1 MVVRRAAASLLLIAL
16 PLPLA
21 GQAAEL
27 YRYLDRNGT
36 LVIDRQGVPPEYAG
50 KGYDVLN
57 EQGRVIRK
65 VAPALPA
72 AELDRQA
79 RERQQAVVDGQLRKL
94 YSNVEDVDRAKA
106 RKLTEL
112 DGLMQIKKAN
122 LEATRQLQ
130 SQLMQQAAVQ
140 QRNGQALPADLQA
153 RLDAAAADQ
162 LRLQADLQRYA
173 ELRTSTSAAFDADRA
188 RMQRLEAAQD
198 ADR

>member
-1 MVVRRAAASLLLIAL
+1 MVVRRAAASLLLIA
-16 PLPLA
+16 LPLA

-36 LVIDRQGVPPEYAG
+36 PVIDRQGVPPEYAG

-106 RKLTEL
+106 RKLAEL
-112 DGLMQIKKAN
+112 DGLLQIKKAN

-130 SQLMQQAAVQ
+130 SQLMEQAAVQ

-162 LRLQADLQRYA
+162 VRLQADLQRYA

-188 RMQRLEAAQD
+188 RMQRLEAAQ
-198 ADR
+198 ATDR

>member
-16 PLPLA
+16 PLA
-21 GQAAEL
+21 GQATEL

-79 RERQQAVVDGQLRKL
+79 RERQQAAADDQLRKL
-94 YSNVEDVDRAKA
+94 YSNGEDVDRAKA
-106 RKLTEL
+106 RKLTEF
-112 DGLMQIKKAN
+112 DALMQIKKAS
-122 LEATRQLQ
+122 LDAARQLQ
-130 SQLMQQAAVQ
+130 NQLMEQAAVQ
-140 QRNGQALPADLQA
+140 QRNGQALSADLQA

-162 LRLQADLQRYA
+162 ARLQADLQRYA
-173 ELRTSTSAAFDADRA
+173 ELRISTSAAFDADRA
-188 RMQRLEAAQD
+188 RMQRLEAAQNT
-198 ADR
+198 DR

>member
-1 MVVRRAAASLLLIAL
+1 MVVRRAAASLLLIA
-16 PLPLA
+16 LPLA

-72 AELDRQA
+72 AELDRRE

-130 SQLMQQAAVQ
+130 SQLMEQAAVQ

-188 RMQRLEAAQD
+188 RMQRLETVQD

>member
-1 MVVRRAAASLLLIAL
+1 MVVRRAAASLLLIA
-16 PLPLA
+16 LPLA

-65 VAPALPA
+65 VAPALSA

>member
-16 PLPLA
+16 PLA

-27 YRYLDRNGT
+27 YRYLDHNGT

-122 LEATRQLQ
+122 LEAARQLQ
-130 SQLMQQAAVQ
+130 SQLMEQAAVQ

-162 LRLQADLQRYA
+162 VRLQADLQRYA

-188 RMQRLEAAQD
+188 RMQRLEAAQ
-198 ADR
+198 ATDR

>member
-1 MVVRRAAASLLLIAL
+1 MVVRRAAASLLLIA
-16 PLPLA
+16 LPLA

-65 VAPALPA
+65 IAPALPA

-122 LEATRQLQ
+122 LEAARQLQ
-130 SQLMQQAAVQ
+130 SQLMEQAAVQ

-162 LRLQADLQRYA
+162 VRLQADLQRYA
-173 ELRTSTSAAFDADRA
+173 ELRTSTSAAFDTDRA
-188 RMQRLEAAQD
+188 RMQRLEGAPD
-198 ADR
+198 AER

>member
-1 MVVRRAAASLLLIAL
+1 MVVRRAAASLLLIA
-16 PLPLA
+16 LPLA

-106 RKLTEL
+106 RKLAEL

-130 SQLMQQAAVQ
+130 SQLMEQAAVQ

-188 RMQRLEAAQD
+188 RMQRLEAAQ
-198 ADR
+198 ATDR

>member
-1 MVVRRAAASLLLIAL
+1 MVVRRAAASLLLIA
-16 PLPLA
+16 LPLA

-79 RERQQAVVDGQLRKL
+79 RERQQAVIDGQLRKL

-122 LEATRQLQ
+122 LEAARQLQ
-130 SQLMQQAAVQ
+130 SQLMEQAAVQ

-162 LRLQADLQRYA
+162 VRLQADLQRYA

-188 RMQRLEAAQD
+188 RMQRLEAAQA

>member
-1 MVVRRAAASLLLIAL
+1 MVVRRAAASLLLIA
-16 PLPLA
+16 LPLA

-106 RKLTEL
+106 RKLAEL
-112 DGLMQIKKAN
+112 DGLLQIKKAN
-122 LEATRQLQ
+122 LEAARQLQ
-130 SQLMQQAAVQ
+130 SQLMEQAAVQ

-162 LRLQADLQRYA
+162 VRLQADLQRYA

-188 RMQRLEAAQD
+188 RMQRLEAAQND
-198 ADR
+198 AR

>member
-1 MVVRRAAASLLLIAL
+1 MVVRRAAASLLLIA
-16 PLPLA
+16 LPLA

-79 RERQQAVVDGQLRKL
+79 RERQQALVDGQLRKL

-106 RKLTEL
+106 RKLAEL
-112 DGLMQIKKAN
+112 DGVLQIKKAN

-130 SQLMQQAAVQ
+130 SQLMEQAAVQ

-162 LRLQADLQRYA
+162 VRLQTDLQRYA
-173 ELRTSTSAAFDADRA
+173 EMRTSTSAAFDADRA
-188 RMQRLEAAQD
+188 RMQRLEAAQA

>member
-1 MVVRRAAASLLLIAL
+1 MVVRRAAASLLLIA
-16 PLPLA
+16 LPLA

-72 AELDRQA
+72 AELDRRE

-106 RKLTEL
+106 RKLAEL

-130 SQLMQQAAVQ
+130 SQLMEQAAVQ

-188 RMQRLEAAQD
+188 RMQRLEAAQ
-198 ADR
+198 ATDR

>member
-1 MVVRRAAASLLLIAL
+1 MVVRRAAASLLLIA
-16 PLPLA
+16 LPLA

-106 RKLTEL
+106 RKLAEL
-112 DGLMQIKKAN
+112 DGLLQIKKAN
-122 LEATRQLQ
+122 LEAARQLQ
-130 SQLMQQAAVQ
+130 SQLMEQAAVQ

-162 LRLQADLQRYA
+162 VRLQADLQRYA

-188 RMQRLEAAQD
+188 RMQRLEAAQTT
-198 ADR
+198 DR

>member
-1 MVVRRAAASLLLIAL
+1 MVVRCAAASLLLIAL
-16 PLPLA
+16 PLT

-122 LEATRQLQ
+122 LEAARQLQ
-130 SQLMQQAAVQ
+130 SQLMEQAAVQ

-162 LRLQADLQRYA
+162 VRLQADLQRYA

-188 RMQRLEAAQD
+188 RMQRLEAAQA

>member
-1 MVVRRAAASLLLIAL
+1 MVVRRAAASLLLIA
-16 PLPLA
+16 LPLA

-36 LVIDRQGVPPEYAG
+36 LVINRQGVPPEYAG

-72 AELDRQA
+72 AELDRRE
-79 RERQQAVVDGQLRKL
+79 RERQQALVDGQLRRL

-106 RKLTEL
+106 RKLAEL
-112 DGLMQIKKAN
+112 DGLLQIKKAN

-130 SQLMQQAAVQ
+130 SQLMEQAAVQ

-162 LRLQADLQRYA
+162 VRLQADLQRFD
-173 ELRTSTSAAFDADRA
+173 ELRSSTSAAFDADRA
-188 RMQRLEAAQD
+188 RMQRLEAAQG
-198 ADR
+198 ANR

>member
-1 MVVRRAAASLLLIAL
+1 MVVRRAAASLLLIA
-16 PLPLA
+16 LPLA

-79 RERQQAVVDGQLRKL
+79 RERQQAVIDGQLRKL
-94 YSNVEDVDRAKA
+94 YSNVEDVERAKA

-122 LEATRQLQ
+122 LEAARQLQ
-130 SQLMQQAAVQ
+130 SQLMEQAAVQ

-162 LRLQADLQRYA
+162 VRLQADLQRYA

-188 RMQRLEAAQD
+188 RMQRLEAAQ
-198 ADR
+198 ATDR

>member
-1 MVVRRAAASLLLIAL
+1 MVVRRAAASLLLIA
-16 PLPLA
+16 LPLA

-57 EQGRVIRK
+57 EQGRVVRK

-79 RERQQAVVDGQLRKL
+79 RERQQALVDGQLRKL

-122 LEATRQLQ
+122 LEAARQLQ
-130 SQLMQQAAVQ
+130 SQLMEQAAVQ

-162 LRLQADLQRYA
+162 VRLQADLQRYA

-188 RMQRLEAAQD
+188 RMQRLEAAQ
-198 ADR
+198 ATDR

>member
-1 MVVRRAAASLLLIAL
+1 MVVRRAAASLLLIA
-16 PLPLA
+16 LPLA

-57 EQGRVIRK
+57 EQGRMIRK

-79 RERQQAVVDGQLRKL
+79 LERQQALVDGQLRKL

-106 RKLTEL
+106 RKLAEL
-112 DGLMQIKKAN
+112 DGVLQIKKAN

-130 SQLMQQAAVQ
+130 SQLMEQAAVQ

-162 LRLQADLQRYA
+162 VRLQTDLQRYA
-173 ELRTSTSAAFDADRA
+173 EMRTSTSAAFDADRA
-188 RMQRLEAAQD
+188 RMQRLEAAQA

>member
-1 MVVRRAAASLLLIAL
+1 MVVRRAAASLLLIA
-16 PLPLA
+16 LPLA

-72 AELDRQA
+72 AELDRRE
-79 RERQQAVVDGQLRKL
+79 RERQQALVDDQLRRL

-106 RKLTEL
+106 RKLAEL
-112 DGLMQIKKAN
+112 DGLLQIKKAN

-130 SQLMQQAAVQ
+130 SQLMEQAAVQ

-162 LRLQADLQRYA
+162 VRLQADLQRFD
-173 ELRTSTSAAFDADRA
+173 ELRSSTSAAFDADRA
-188 RMQRLEAAQD
+188 RMQRLEAAQG
-198 ADR
+198 ANR

>member
-1 MVVRRAAASLLLIAL
+1 MVVRRAAASLLLIA
-16 PLPLA
+16 LPLA

-57 EQGRVIRK
+57 EQGRVVRK

-106 RKLTEL
+106 RKLTEF

-122 LEATRQLQ
+122 LEAARQLQ
-130 SQLMQQAAVQ
+130 SQLMEQAAVQ

-162 LRLQADLQRYA
+162 VRLQADLQRYA

-188 RMQRLEAAQD
+188 RMQRLEGD
-198 ADR
+198 PDTDR

>member
-16 PLPLA
+16 PLT

-65 VAPALPA
+65 VAPALPT

-122 LEATRQLQ
+122 LEAARQLQ
-130 SQLMQQAAVQ
+130 SQLMEQAAVQ

-162 LRLQADLQRYA
+162 VRLQADLQRYA

-188 RMQRLEAAQD
+188 RMQRLEAAQ
-198 ADR
+198 ATDR

>member
-1 MVVRRAAASLLLIAL
+1 MLVRRAAASLLLIA
-16 PLPLA
+16 LPLA

-72 AELDRQA
+72 AELDRRE
-79 RERQQAVVDGQLRKL
+79 RERQQALVDGQLRRL

-106 RKLTEL
+106 RKLAEL
-112 DGLMQIKKAN
+112 DGLLQIKKAN

-130 SQLMQQAAVQ
+130 SQLMEQAAVQ

-162 LRLQADLQRYA
+162 VRLQADLQRFD
-173 ELRTSTSAAFDADRA
+173 ELRSSTSAAFDADRA
-188 RMQRLEAAQD
+188 RMQRLEAAQG
-198 ADR
+198 ANR

>member
-1 MVVRRAAASLLLIAL
+1 MVVRRAAASLLLIA
-16 PLPLA
+16 LPLA

-72 AELDRQA
+72 AELDRRE
-79 RERQQAVVDGQLRKL
+79 RERQQALVDGQLRKL

>member
-16 PLPLA
+16 PLT

-130 SQLMQQAAVQ
+130 SQLMEQAAVQ

-162 LRLQADLQRYA
+162 VRLQADLQRYA

-188 RMQRLEAAQD
+188 RMQRLEAAQ
-198 ADR
+198 ATDR

>member
-1 MVVRRAAASLLLIAL
+1 MVVRRAAASLLLIA
-16 PLPLA
+16 LPLA

-50 KGYDVLN
+50 KGYDGLN

-106 RKLTEL
+106 RKLAEL
-112 DGLMQIKKAN
+112 DGLLQIKKAN
-122 LEATRQLQ
+122 LEAARQLQ
-130 SQLMQQAAVQ
+130 SQLMEQAAVQ
-140 QRNGQALPADLQA
+140 QRNGQALPVDLQA

-188 RMQRLEAAQD
+188 RMQRLEAAQND
-198 ADR
+198 AR

>member
-1 MVVRRAAASLLLIAL
+1 MVVRRAAASLLLIA
-16 PLPLA
+16 LPLA

-27 YRYLDRNGT
+27 YRYLDRNGI

-79 RERQQAVVDGQLRKL
+79 RERQQAVIDGQLRKL
-94 YSNVEDVDRAKA
+94 YSNVEDVDRVKA

-122 LEATRQLQ
+122 LEAARQLQ
-130 SQLMQQAAVQ
+130 SQLMEQAAVQ

-162 LRLQADLQRYA
+162 VRLQADLQRYA

-188 RMQRLEAAQD
+188 RMQRLEAAQ
-198 ADR
+198 ATDR

>member
-1 MVVRRAAASLLLIAL
+1 MVVRRAAASLLLLA
-16 PLPLA
+16 LPLA
-21 GQAAEL
+21 GQAVEL

-57 EQGRVIRK
+57 EQGRVIRR

-72 AELDRQA
+72 AELDRQQQ
-79 RERQQAVVDGQLRKL
+79 ERQQALADGQLRKL

-106 RKLTEL
+106 RKLAEL

-122 LEATRQLQ
+122 LEAARHLQ
-130 SQLMQQAAVQ
+130 GQLMEQAAVQ
-140 QRNGQALPADLQA
+140 QRNGQALTDDLRA
-153 RLDAAAADQ
+153 RLDAAAADL

-173 ELRTSTSAAFDADRA
+173 DLRLSTSATFDADRA
-188 RMQRLEAAQD
+188 RMQRLDAAQD
-198 ADR
+198 TSR

>member
-1 MVVRRAAASLLLIAL
+1 MVVRRAAASLLLLA
-16 PLPLA
+16 LPLA
-21 GQAAEL
+21 GQAVEL

-57 EQGRVIRK
+57 EQGRVIRR

-72 AELDRQA
+72 AELDRQQQ
-79 RERQQAVVDGQLRKL
+79 ERQQALADGQLRKL

-106 RKLTEL
+106 RKLAEL

-122 LEATRQLQ
+122 LEAARHLQ
-130 SQLMQQAAVQ
+130 GQLMEQAAVQ
-140 QRNGQALPADLQA
+140 QRNGQALTDDLRA
-153 RLDAAAADQ
+153 RLDAAAADL

-173 ELRTSTSAAFDADRA
+173 DLRLSTSATFDADRA
-188 RMQRLEAAQD
+188 RMQRLDAAED
-198 ADR
+198 TSR

>member
-1 MVVRRAAASLLLIAL
+1 MVVRRAAASLLLIA
-16 PLPLA
+16 LPLA

-57 EQGRVIRK
+57 EQGRVVRK

-106 RKLTEL
+106 RKLTEF

-122 LEATRQLQ
+122 LEAARQLQ
-130 SQLMQQAAVQ
+130 SQLMEQAAVQ

-162 LRLQADLQRYA
+162 VRLQADLQRYA
-173 ELRTSTSAAFDADRA
+173 ELRNSTSAAFDADRA
-188 RMQRLEAAQD
+188 RMQRLEGAPD
-198 ADR
+198 TDR

>member
-1 MVVRRAAASLLLIAL
+1 MVVRRAAASLLLIA
-16 PLPLA
+16 LPLA

-122 LEATRQLQ
+122 LEAARQLQ
-130 SQLMQQAAVQ
+130 SQLMEQAAVQ

-162 LRLQADLQRYA
+162 VRLQADLQRYA
-173 ELRTSTSAAFDADRA
+173 ELRTSTSAAFDSDRA
-188 RMQRLEAAQD
+188 RMQRLEAAQ
-198 ADR
+198 ATDR

>member
-1 MVVRRAAASLLLIAL
+1 MVVRRAAASLLLIA
-16 PLPLA
+16 LPLA

-122 LEATRQLQ
+122 LEAARQLQ
-130 SQLMQQAAVQ
+130 SQLMEQAAVQ

-162 LRLQADLQRYA
+162 VRLQADLQRYA
-173 ELRTSTSAAFDADRA
+173 ELRTSTSAAFDTDRA
-188 RMQRLEAAQD
+188 RMQRLEGAPD
-198 ADR
+198 AER

>member
-1 MVVRRAAASLLLIAL
+1 MVVRRAAASLLLIA
-16 PLPLA
+16 LPLA

-65 VAPALPA
+65 IAPALPA

-122 LEATRQLQ
+122 LEAARQLQ
-130 SQLMQQAAVQ
+130 SQLIEQAAVQ

-162 LRLQADLQRYA
+162 VRLQADLQRYA
-173 ELRTSTSAAFDADRA
+173 ELRTSTSAAFDTDRA
-188 RMQRLEAAQD
+188 RMQRLEGAPD
-198 ADR
+198 AER

>member
-1 MVVRRAAASLLLIAL
+1 MVVRRAAANLLLIA
-16 PLPLA
+16 LPLA

-106 RKLTEL
+106 RKLAEL
-112 DGLMQIKKAN
+112 DGLLQIKKAN
-122 LEATRQLQ
+122 LEAARQLQ
-130 SQLMQQAAVQ
+130 SQLMEQAAVQ

-162 LRLQADLQRYA
+162 VRLQADLQRYA

-188 RMQRLEAAQD
+188 RMQRLEAAQTT
-198 ADR
+198 DR

>member
-1 MVVRRAAASLLLIAL
+1 MVVRRAAASLLLIA
-16 PLPLA
+16 LPLA

-106 RKLTEL
+106 RKLAEL
-112 DGLMQIKKAN
+112 DGLLQIKKAN
-122 LEATRQLQ
+122 LEAARQLQ
-130 SQLMQQAAVQ
+130 SQLMEQAAVQ

-173 ELRTSTSAAFDADRA
+173 ELRTSTIAAFDADRA
-188 RMQRLEAAQD
+188 RMQRLEAAQND
-198 ADR
+198 AR

>member
-16 PLPLA
+16 PLT

-122 LEATRQLQ
+122 LEAARQLQ
-130 SQLMQQAAVQ
+130 SQLMEQAAVQ

-162 LRLQADLQRYA
+162 VRLQADLQRYA
-173 ELRTSTSAAFDADRA
+173 ELRTSTSAAFDSDRA
-188 RMQRLEAAQD
+188 RMQRLEAAQ
-198 ADR
+198 ATDR

>member
-16 PLPLA
+16 PLA
-21 GQAAEL
+21 GQSAEL

-122 LEATRQLQ
+122 LEAARQLQ
-130 SQLMQQAAVQ
+130 SQLMEQAAVQ

-162 LRLQADLQRYA
+162 VRLQADLQRYA
-173 ELRTSTSAAFDADRA
+173 ELRTSTSAAFDSDRA
-188 RMQRLEAAQD
+188 RMQRLEAAQ
-198 ADR
+198 ATDR

>member
-1 MVVRRAAASLLLIAL
+1 MVVRRAAASLLLIA
-16 PLPLA
+16 LPLA

-106 RKLTEL
+106 RKLAEL
-112 DGLMQIKKAN
+112 DSLMQIKKAN

-130 SQLMQQAAVQ
+130 SQLMEQAAVQ

-188 RMQRLEAAQD
+188 RMQRLEAAQ
-198 ADR
+198 ATDR